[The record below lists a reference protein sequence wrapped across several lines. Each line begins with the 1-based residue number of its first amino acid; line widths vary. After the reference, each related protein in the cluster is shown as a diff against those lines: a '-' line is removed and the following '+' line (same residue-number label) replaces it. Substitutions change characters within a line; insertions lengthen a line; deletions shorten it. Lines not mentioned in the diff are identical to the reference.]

1 MLDLL
6 RITYILMHGRIAQ
19 HTGSYKALRKRL
31 LRRHFKDS
39 VALWEL
45 APMNNWNFNIIKS
58 YTLKN
63 TSNT

>member
-1 MLDLL
+1 
-6 RITYILMHGRIAQ
+6 MHGRIAQ

-45 APMNNWNFNIIKS
+45 APVNNWNFNIIKS